1 MCLKNMSALTGMGN
15 ATIYVQFLRPCARS
29 DMWYSPRVAVTCGLL
44 AGLISGCASGTGPF
58 VDPTL
63 NPTRGPDGGTLI
75 TSDDLDRVAVEP
87 IERTL
92 AAKVP
97 GLMISHA
104 ADGSISIR
112 IRGGSSLIGNN
123 EPLYIIDGIAALP
136 GPGGNLTG
144 INPRDIASIE
154 VLKDAA
160 NMAFYGVRGS
170 NGVIVIKT
178 KHSVDQ

>member
-1 MCLKNMSALTGMGN
+1 MS
-15 ATIYVQFLRPCARS
+15 F
-29 DMWYSPRVAVTCGLL
+29 SPRVAVSCGML
-44 AGLISGCASGTGPF
+44 AGLLSGCASANRPF
-58 VDPTL
+58 VDPALT
-63 NPTRGPDGGTLI
+63 PSVRGPEGGTLI
-75 TSDDLDRVAVEP
+75 TSDDLDKVAVDP

-97 GLMISHA
+97 GLVISHA
-104 ADGSISIR
+104 PDGSISIR
-112 IRGGSSLIGNN
+112 IRGASSNYGSN

-160 NMAFYGVRGS
+160 NMAFYGIRGS

-178 KHSVDQ
+178 KHSSSQ

>member
-1 MCLKNMSALTGMGN
+1 
-15 ATIYVQFLRPCARS
+15 
-29 DMWYSPRVAVTCGLL
+29 MWYLPRVAVSCGLIG
-44 AGLISGCASGTGPF
+44 GLISGCASGNGAF
-58 VDPTL
+58 VDPTPAGLGL
-63 NPTRGPDGGTLI
+63 NSTGGTVV
-75 TSDDLDRVAVEP
+75 TSDDMDRTPVEP

-97 GLMISHA
+97 GLIISHD

-112 IRGGSSLIGNN
+112 IRGGSSLMGNN
-123 EPLYIIDGIAALP
+123 EPLYIIDGIPANA

-154 VLKDAA
+154 VLRDAA
-160 NMAFYGVRGS
+160 DLAFYGVRGG

-178 KHSVDQ
+178 KHADQ

>member
-1 MCLKNMSALTGMGN
+1 MS
-15 ATIYVQFLRPCARS
+15 
-29 DMWYSPRVAVTCGLL
+29 YSPRLAVSCGLL
-44 AGLISGCASGTGPF
+44 VGVLSGCASQNGGF

-63 NPTRGPDGGTLI
+63 TRPARGPEGGTLI
-75 TSDDLDRVAVEP
+75 TSEDLDRVAVEP

-97 GLMISHA
+97 GLQISHA

-112 IRGGSSLIGNN
+112 IRGVTSNYGSN
-123 EPLYIIDGIAALP
+123 EPLYIIDGIPALS

-160 NMAFYGVRGS
+160 NLAFYGLRGA

-178 KHSVDQ
+178 KHSSDQ

>member
-1 MCLKNMSALTGMGN
+1 M
-15 ATIYVQFLRPCARS
+15 F
-29 DMWYSPRVAVTCGLL
+29 YSPRVAVCCGLV
-44 AGLISGCASGTGPF
+44 AGLLSGCASANRPF
-58 VDPTL
+58 VDPALT
-63 NPTRGPDGGTLI
+63 PQVRGPEGGTLI
-75 TSDDLDRVAVEP
+75 TSEDLDRSPVEP

-92 AAKVP
+92 AERVP
-97 GLMISHA
+97 GLVIGHA

-112 IRGGSSLIGNN
+112 IRGGSSLMGNN

-160 NMAFYGVRGS
+160 NMAFYGIRGS

-178 KHSVDQ
+178 KHSDQ

>member
-1 MCLKNMSALTGMGN
+1 MS
-15 ATIYVQFLRPCARS
+15 
-29 DMWYSPRVAVTCGLL
+29 YSPRVAVSCGLL
-44 AGLISGCASGTGPF
+44 AGLLSGCASANGAF
-58 VDPTL
+58 LDPT
-63 NPTRGPDGGTLI
+63 NNAGPQGPNGGTVI

-112 IRGGSSLIGNN
+112 IRGVTSMYGNN
-123 EPLYIIDGIAALP
+123 EPLYIIDGIAAVS

-160 NMAFYGVRGS
+160 NLAFYGVRGA

>member
-1 MCLKNMSALTGMGN
+1 M
-15 ATIYVQFLRPCARS
+15 F
-29 DMWYSPRVAVTCGLL
+29 YSPRVAASCGLV
-44 AGLISGCASGTGPF
+44 AGLLSGCASASRPF
-58 VDPTL
+58 VDPALT
-63 NPTRGPDGGTLI
+63 PQVRGPEGGTLI
-75 TSDDLDRVAVEP
+75 TSEDLDRSPVEP

-97 GLMISHA
+97 GLVVSHA
-104 ADGSISIR
+104 ADGSITIR
-112 IRGGSSLIGNN
+112 IRGASSNYGSN
-123 EPLYIIDGIAALP
+123 EPLYIIDGTPALS

-160 NMAFYGVRGS
+160 NMAFYGIRGS

-178 KHSVDQ
+178 KHSSQ

>member
-1 MCLKNMSALTGMGN
+1 M
-15 ATIYVQFLRPCARS
+15 F
-29 DMWYSPRVAVTCGLL
+29 YSPRVAVFCGLV
-44 AGLISGCASGTGPF
+44 AGLLSGCASANRPF
-58 VDPTL
+58 VDPVLT
-63 NPTRGPDGGTLI
+63 PSVRGPEGGTLI
-75 TSDDLDRVAVEP
+75 TSEDLDRSPIEP

-92 AAKVP
+92 AARVP
-97 GLMISHA
+97 GLVISHA

-112 IRGGSSLIGNN
+112 IRGGSSIMGNN

-160 NMAFYGVRGS
+160 NMAFYGIRGS

-178 KHSVDQ
+178 KHSDQ

>member
-1 MCLKNMSALTGMGN
+1 MSL
-15 ATIYVQFLRPCARS
+15 
-29 DMWYSPRVAVTCGLL
+29 SPRVAVSCGML
-44 AGLISGCASGTGPF
+44 AGLLSGCASANGAF
-58 VDPTL
+58 VDPAL
-63 NPTRGPDGGTLI
+63 SPVSRGSTGSTVI
-75 TSDDLDRVAVEP
+75 TSDDLDRAPIEP

-123 EPLYIIDGIAALP
+123 EPLYVIDGIAANP

-154 VLKDAA
+154 VLRDAA
-160 NMAFYGVRGS
+160 DLAFYGVRGS

-178 KHSVDQ
+178 KHSSQ